1 MVDDGDTEMIS
12 EKSDTE
18 EGDIAEA
25 STTLEKA
32 AADRKRRLMNMK
44 AQMRNVDRAENEE
57 TGSSNENATIRTFRS
72 YDPLAVNL
80 GEKGRC

>member
-1 MVDDGDTEMIS
+1 MKVGRERVEMDRRKAERRLQELCVKMVDDGDTEMIS

-32 AADRKRRLMNMK
+32 ATDRKRRLMNMK
-44 AQMRNVDRAENEE
+44 AQMQNDGWL
-57 TGSSNENATIRTFRS
+57 T
-72 YDPLAVNL
+72 
-80 GEKGRC
+80 